1 MSALVDC
8 RTEMSIE
15 LEAEIDALLGRVP
28 EALKA
33 LKEALDNHYPAE
45 SAASDPELANLQS
58 SPGFTGMLK
67 EHTAKKP

>member
-1 MSALVDC
+1 MYA
-8 RTEMSIE
+8 
-15 LEAEIDALLGRVP
+15 EAEIDALLGRVP